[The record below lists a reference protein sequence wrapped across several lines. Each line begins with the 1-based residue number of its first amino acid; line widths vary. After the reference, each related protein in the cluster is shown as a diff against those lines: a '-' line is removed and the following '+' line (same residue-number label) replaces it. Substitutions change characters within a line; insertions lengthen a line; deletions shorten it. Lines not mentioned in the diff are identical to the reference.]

1 MTIKQVFKKHSNC
14 TKLAEGDFDRMMDED
29 DFENAVKEI
38 LAFHPRAFLKIES
51 AIVPLANGRVIKR
64 IQHILNN

>member
-1 MTIKQVFKKHSNC
+1 M
-14 TKLAEGDFDRMMDED
+14 AEGDFDRMMDED